1 MGKDPD
7 MFWDFI
13 SLMPMTTHQVSF
25 LFSDR
30 GTPNGY
36 RFMNGYGSH
45 TFKMVNDDNEAVYC
59 KFHYKTDQGIK
70 TFDRHQADEMA
81 KQDPDY
87 AIRDLYNSI
96 SNGNF
101 PTWTMYIQVMTFE
114 EAENWEF
121 NPFDLTKVWPHSDF
135 PLIPVGK
142 LTLNRNPRNYLP
154 RWSRLLSALPTLF
167 LESS

>member
-1 MGKDPD
+1 MG
-7 MFWDFI
+7 
-13 SLMPMTTHQVSF
+13 
-25 LFSDR
+25 
-30 GTPNGY
+30 
-36 RFMNGYGSH
+36 H
-45 TFKMVNDDNEAVYC
+45 TFKMVNDDNEAMYC
-59 KFHYKTDQGIK
+59 KFHWKTDQGIK

-96 SNGNF
+96 SNGNL

-121 NPFDLTKVWPHSDF
+121 NPFDLTKVWPHADF

-142 LTLNRNPRNYLP
+142 LTL
-154 RWSRLLSALPTLF
+154 F
-167 LESS
+167 LETRRGHPTTSPTPSLAPMSTKSGPLIAIMFLATWHDGTLLMRITSHRLVYSTTRR